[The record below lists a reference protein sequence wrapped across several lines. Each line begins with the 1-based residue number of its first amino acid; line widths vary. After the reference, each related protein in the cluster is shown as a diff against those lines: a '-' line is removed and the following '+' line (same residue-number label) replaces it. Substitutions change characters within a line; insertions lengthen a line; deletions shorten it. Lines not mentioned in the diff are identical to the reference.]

1 MNITEEE
8 RLVIN
13 SKLPNLDELLFEG
26 ESEDY
31 GRGFVSSLEHWTI
44 GEDVDEIFPI
54 DPMEIKNR
62 QNNFSALINYL
73 YESTPIYT
81 ARFRRDRKNNLSV
94 KKIRNAEILN
104 KKCKFH
110 MLNEDY
116 GNVFRFIIPEYSL
129 VYTQNFDW
137 THLIDYY
144 NKEQCKLFR
153 NLIERFGLHWLE

>member
-8 RLVIN
+8 RLVIY
-13 SKLPNLDELLFEG
+13 SKFPNLEELLFEG
-26 ESEDY
+26 ECEVY
-31 GRGFVSSLEHWTI
+31 ERGFVSSLEYWTT
-44 GEDVDEIFPI
+44 GKDVAEIFPI
-54 DPMEIKNR
+54 DPIEIKKR
-62 QNNFSALINYL
+62 QNKFKNIINYL

-81 ARFRRDRKNNLSV
+81 ARFRRDRKSNLSI
-94 KKIRNAEILN
+94 KKIKNSEILN

-110 MLNEDY
+110 MLNEDN

-137 THLIDYY
+137 THLIDY
-144 NKEQCKLFR
+144 NNTEQCKSFR